1 MVTPEQALV
10 VMSVMLLVATLV
22 IGLPWLTLHYIVQW
36 RKAGSLRIEDER
48 MLEDVWRAVRTME
61 RRVESL
67 ETMLA
72 SQAPGSRRSQ
82 EG

>member
-1 MVTPEQALV
+1 MVTPEQAMV
-10 VMSVMLLVATLV
+10 VTSVMLLVASIIV
-22 IGLPWLTLHYIVQW
+22 GLPWLTLHYIVQW

-61 RRVESL
+61 RRIESL
-67 ETMLA
+67 ETALVT
-72 SQAPGSRRSQ
+72 QTPGSRRSR